1 MCVRNMQVVAVALKN
16 DQKERGAYLYAPLGN
31 STQKPAGIT
40 AKIAAMPSPDALV
53 HVQTAIDR
61 ELCTCGIATLITG

>member
-1 MCVRNMQVVAVALKN
+1 MIK
-16 DQKERGAYLYAPLGN
+16 KKGERTSTLPLATTRTN
-31 STQKPAGIT
+31 QQAPAGIT
-40 AKIAAMPSPDALV
+40 AKIATMPSPDALV

>member
-1 MCVRNMQVVAVALKN
+1 MIK
-16 DQKERGAYLYAPLGN
+16 KKGERTCTLPLATTRTN
-31 STQKPAGIT
+31 QQAFT